1 MHLPNKEQVVVE
13 AEKVRDYLL
22 NEAHP
27 DGYGKAE
34 FFSAKGFHQENWYEL
49 ADALRQL
56 AREGIVMKSMTSSHG
71 QKYIVD
77 GLVKT
82 PSGQTVLLRT
92 VWIVDVGVDTPRLVT
107 AYPREEEP

>member
-1 MHLPNKEQVVVE
+1 MELPNKERVVVE
-13 AEKVRDYLL
+13 AEKVRGYLL

-34 FFSAKGFHQENWYEL
+34 FFSTKGFRQENWYEL

-56 AREGIVMKSMTSSHG
+56 AREGVVMKSMTSSHG

-77 GLVKT
+77 GIVKT

-92 VWIVDVGVDTPRLVT
+92 VWIVGAGVDTPRLVT
-107 AYPREEEP
+107 AYPREGEP